1 MAAEDR
7 NPMQGISGPG
17 RFAKRTDLQYQ
28 PDQYGQGV
36 EMTQQMQGAPLAKTP
51 DVRGA
56 TNTAVRQAA
65 SDVTPLYSETQR
77 PNEPITSGA
86 DLGMGP
92 GSDSLMM
99 NQIEQSD
106 SDIVAKYLPSLDA
119 MAQAPDSPQ
128 SFRAFVR
135 YLQGSL

>member
-1 MAAEDR
+1 MALEDV
-7 NPMQGISGPG
+7 NPMQGVSGPG

-36 EMTQQMQGAPLAKTP
+36 AMTEQMQGAPLAKTP

-56 TNTAVRQAA
+56 TGTAVRQAA
-65 SDVTPLYSETQR
+65 EVTPLYSETQR
-77 PNEPITSGA
+77 PGEPVTSGA

-119 MAQAPDSPQ
+119 MAQAPDTPQ